1 MKPNIIIS
9 IGSLNAALAIIFGAF
24 AAHGLKGQLDAYSLD
39 VFNTAVDF
47 HFWQSIGIMLV
58 GLLTKIYSDRNF
70 NPAMWAML
78 LGIVF
83 FCGSLYLLSITGL
96 KWLGAITPLGGV
108 LFIFAWSWLS
118 WKLLKGN

>member
-1 MKPNIIIS
+1 MKANVIIS
-9 IGSLNAALAIIFGAF
+9 IGSLNAALAIILGAF

-39 VFNTAVDF
+39 VFKTAVDF

-58 GLLTKIYSDRNF
+58 GLLTKIYADRNF

-78 LGIVF
+78 SGIVL

-96 KWLGAITPLGGV
+96 KWLGAVTPFGGV

-118 WKLLKGN
+118 WKLIKGN